1 MRNVQL
7 TSRAA
12 AIAYFKEKSEVAI
25 SFFKQE
31 QMFMVESYYNMKKEK
46 KSDEIKIFRMSKTI
60 TN

>member
-12 AIAYFKEKSEVAI
+12 AI

-46 KSDEIKIFRMSKTI
+46 KADEIKIFRMSKTI